1 MLAIVDAQHYR
12 PARWRMADHELG
24 YRRFFDV
31 DSLVA
36 LRTGDPLVFERSHEL
51 VRRLADG
58 GLIDGVRVDHIDGL
72 RDPGAYCHALRTLVP
87 NTWIG
92 LEKILAH
99 RERLPTSWPVDGT
112 TGYDAAAILTP
123 FLIDPRHEGELDALY
138 RARSG
143 DELTFAEHSRIAREE
158 AADSLLGSDVARLT
172 NLLHR
177 LLVDDPRHRDTS
189 VEEARR
195 AIVAVVSSLTRYRT
209 YVRVQDDGSPEVTAS
224 DRHII
229 RLAVTTAAANHPDVD
244 AALLEFIEETLTLDT
259 TGTGAVEF
267 TMRFQQLSGPVM
279 AKGVED
285 TALYRSVRLLAHNDV
300 GHEPS
305 IYSVP
310 PETVHWWAE
319 MQARRSP
326 RSMLTTSTHD
336 TKRSE
341 DVRARLAVL
350 AEDPAGWADTV
361 RHLDTEL
368 ADVLPGAPGVEWF
381 VYQTAFGAWPID
393 DDRLWPVVLKSMR
406 EAKQQTSWLA
416 PDDEFEAAVQRFV
429 TALTTRAAARAVLDE
444 HVRRVGLAG
453 RANSLALLV
462 LRATLPGFP
471 DTYQGMEL
479 WGDSLVDPDNRRP
492 VDFELRRAVLAG
504 VARGDHAGLVGRGR
518 PRRREDGG
526 AAGRA
531 GAPAAAPDELHD
543 VRVPGARAR
552 GTRTAGRDRLPA
564 GHRRG
569 RRGAAV
575 PTDGSEPAPGDDTAP
590 AARFVAER
598 DDRRGARFRS
608 RLRRRADAAASRI
621 GAGAGAMIPRVWAP
635 RAARVDLVTE
645 DGRRPLRADPDGWFV
660 GDEPL
665 PAGSRYSYSLDGG
678 PPRADPRSA
687 SQPDG
692 VTGPSAVVDH
702 GAFRWTD
709 QRWHGSPLA
718 GAVIYELHI
727 GTFSAAGTFAGAIE
741 HLDHLVDLG
750 VTLVEV
756 MPIGEFPGG
765 RGWGYDG
772 VLPFAVHHAY
782 GGPDGFKAF
791 VDAAHERGLGVLLDV
806 VYNHFGPEANHLDE
820 FAPYTHDVA
829 GTPWGQAV
837 NLDGEG
843 SDEVRRFIVDNL
855 RHWVQHFHVDGLR
868 LDATHALVDSR
879 AQHILA
885 ELAGAAL
892 AAGAAAGR
900 TVLLVAEDDRN
911 DPRLTA
917 PLEAGGFGLAGRW
930 SDDLH
935 HGLHAVLTGERADY
949 FVDYA
954 SVDAVAR
961 ALDHVHHLDGR
972 WSHSRQRGHGAPVG
986 DTPRHRFVVAAQ
998 NHDQIGNRA
1007 GGERLVHLVGTGA
1020 AKLAA
1025 GVVLLGPYTPLLFQ
1039 GQEWG
1044 ASSPFRFFAD
1054 FQDATLRDGG
1064 DRGPQPGVRRA
1075 GRPSGRAGR
1084 SLRPRDVRTVPPALG
1099 RTRRRASRGDARLV
1113 SAAPRPSPAG
1123 AGALGP
1129 PAASHPGRARRRPRR
1144 DAPRLPHRSRQL
1156 RRSHSPL
1163 AAGRVAEPEIIL
1175 VSDDA
1180 TILDDSQIVLAP
1192 RSLAVV
1198 RPPVVG
1204 SGHAAR

>member
-1 MLAIVDAQHYR
+1 
-12 PARWRMADHELG
+12 
-24 YRRFFDV
+24 
-31 DSLVA
+31 
-36 LRTGDPLVFERSHEL
+36 
-51 VRRLADG
+51 
-58 GLIDGVRVDHIDGL
+58 
-72 RDPGAYCHALRTLVP
+72 
-87 NTWIG
+87 
-92 LEKILAH
+92 
-99 RERLPTSWPVDGT
+99 
-112 TGYDAAAILTP
+112 
-123 FLIDPRHEGELDALY
+123 
-138 RARSG
+138 
-143 DELTFAEHSRIAREE
+143 
-158 AADSLLGSDVARLT
+158 
-172 NLLHR
+172 
-177 LLVDDPRHRDTS
+177 
-189 VEEARR
+189 
-195 AIVAVVSSLTRYRT
+195 
-209 YVRVQDDGSPEVTAS
+209 
-224 DRHII
+224 
-229 RLAVTTAAANHPDVD
+229 
-244 AALLEFIEETLTLDT
+244 
-259 TGTGAVEF
+259 
-267 TMRFQQLSGPVM
+267 
-279 AKGVED
+279 
-285 TALYRSVRLLAHNDV
+285 
-300 GHEPS
+300 
-305 IYSVP
+305 
-310 PETVHWWAE
+310 
-319 MQARRSP
+319 
-326 RSMLTTSTHD
+326 
-336 TKRSE
+336 
-341 DVRARLAVL
+341 
-350 AEDPAGWADTV
+350 
-361 RHLDTEL
+361 
-368 ADVLPGAPGVEWF
+368 
-381 VYQTAFGAWPID
+381 
-393 DDRLWPVVLKSMR
+393 
-406 EAKQQTSWLA
+406 
-416 PDDEFEAAVQRFV
+416 
-429 TALTTRAAARAVLDE
+429 
-444 HVRRVGLAG
+444 
-453 RANSLALLV
+453 
-462 LRATLPGFP
+462 
-471 DTYQGMEL
+471 
-479 WGDSLVDPDNRRP
+479 
-492 VDFELRRAVLAG
+492 
-504 VARGDHAGLVGRGR
+504 
-518 PRRREDGG
+518 
-526 AAGRA
+526 
-531 GAPAAAPDELHD
+531 
-543 VRVPGARAR
+543 
-552 GTRTAGRDRLPA
+552 
-564 GHRRG
+564 
-569 RRGAAV
+569 
-575 PTDGSEPAPGDDTAP
+575 
-590 AARFVAER
+590 
-598 DDRRGARFRS
+598 
-608 RLRRRADAAASRI
+608 
-621 GAGAGAMIPRVWAP
+621 MIPRVWAP

-645 DGRRPLRADPDGWFV
+645 DGRRSMRADPDGWFV

-665 PAGSRYSYSLDGG
+665 AVGSRYTYSLDGG

-687 SQPDG
+687 WQPDG

-837 NLDGEG
+837 NLDGEL

-1025 GVVLLGPYTPLLFQ
+1025 GVVLLGPNTPLLFQ

-1054 FQDATLRDGG
+1054 FQDATLRSA
-1064 DRGPQPGVRRA
+1064 VIE
-1075 GRPSGRAGR
+1075 GR
-1084 SLRPRDVRTVPPALG
+1084 SQEFAELGDHRDELADPFALETFEQCRLRWDELDDEPHAEMLDWYRQLLALRRREPELSDPRPRSTQVEHDGDLVVMRRGSLTVLANF
-1099 RTRRRASRGDARLV
+1099 GDGTHPWHV
-1113 SAAPRPSPAG
+1113 D
-1123 AGALGP
+1123 GP
-1129 PAASHPGRARRRPRR
+1129 E
-1144 DAPRLPHRSRQL
+1144 
-1156 RRSHSPL
+1156 
-1163 AAGRVAEPEIIL
+1163 VIL

-1180 TILDDSQIVLAP
+1180 TILDDTQILLAP

-1198 RPPVVG
+1198 RSSVVG
-1204 SGHAAR
+1204 SGHVER